1 MAQRLLL
8 IFFMLACFS
17 KPSFSA
23 DGVEPVHYAYANYLG
38 SGIYRAS
45 EKDITLINL
54 PIIFDI
60 GEEKDL
66 TYRLRTPVSIGFFGF
81 SYSNIPDFELP
92 DSVGSLTFTPGIQ
105 IDYQLADNLVI
116 ESYFD
121 LGFARNFTTKND
133 VLVHSAGI
141 SSLYSF
147 TRQKYDTIIAT
158 RLYYAAYKS
167 FDHDHRDSYAA
178 FQIGLDTG
186 YNKKFKIFDRVF
198 QPRVFATSYWYFS
211 EVDFLFSNRADSYG
225 SSFNEGTEFYT
236 SDDATVTSGD
246 DVTLSNSFEVGVTM
260 RFDKDIGYSWASI
273 DTIGLSY
280 RFSGDYSAMR
290 LLFTFPI

>member
-8 IFFMLACFS
+8 IFCLLVCVC
-17 KPSFSA
+17 KPSYGSETI
-23 DGVEPVHYAYANYLG
+23 EPVHYAYANYLG

-66 TYRLRTPVSIGFFGF
+66 KYRLRLPVSFGFYGF
-81 SYSNIPDFELP
+81 SYNNIPDLELP
-92 DSVGSLTFTPGIQ
+92 DSVGSVTFTPGIQ
-105 IDYQLADNLVI
+105 IDYQLDDNLVL

-121 LGFARNFTTKND
+121 LGFARNFTTGND
-133 VLVHSAGI
+133 VLVNSAGI

-147 TRQKYDTIIAT
+147 IRRQYDSIIAA
-158 RLYYAAYKS
+158 RLYYAAYRS
-167 FDHDHRDSYAA
+167 FDNDQRDAYAA
-178 FQIGLDTG
+178 FQLGIDTG
-186 YNKKFKIFDRVF
+186 YNKKFKIFERVF
-198 QPRVFATSYWYFS
+198 QPRVFATAYWYFS
-211 EVDFLFSNRADSYG
+211 EVDFLFLNKGEPYG
-225 SSFNEGTEFYT
+225 SNIYSL
-236 SDDATVTSGD
+236 DDVAETSGD
-246 DVTLSNSFEVGVTM
+246 GVTLSNSFEVGVTM
-260 RFDKDIGYSWASI
+260 KFDKDIGYSWASI
-273 DTIGLSY
+273 NTIGLSY